1 MSESHHG
8 GHERFVSSEKSS
20 RLITMDT
27 CPSAVCVIPGFALI
41 FKSKKQPE
49 FDKIN
54 TGNHTKMFS
63 GQLFSCLPINLV
75 IVMDNAYY
83 QSSGSRIVCQTSS
96 APKSESI
103 GIHYALEMNEAELI
117 TLMEQHIKDSSC
129 HVIDNVALQAGHS
142 V

>member
-20 RLITMDT
+20 R
-27 CPSAVCVIPGFALI
+27 PSAVGVIPGFALI

-54 TGNHTKMFS
+54 TRNNTKMFS

-103 GIHYALEMNEAELI
+103 GLI
-117 TLMEQHIKDSSC
+117 DRVSIWLWK
-129 HVIDNVALQAGHS
+129 
-142 V
+142 